1 MQDNSTREKILIAAL
16 DLFSQKGCAATGID
30 EIAESIGMKGPNI
43 YKYFKGKEA
52 IFEELCYFPDQEY
65 NTNMLIDS
73 PFPRFVSNGE
83 ELKLFSLR
91 QLKFTLG
98 DDFAVKQRKMLAIE
112 QFRNKELAERATR
125 FQYDNM
131 VEQFKSIFAR
141 MMENGVLE
149 KSNPEMLALEYMAP
163 TSLLI
168 QICDRHP
175 ERKEEI
181 MKKIEEH
188 IDYFISK
195 NFNVGK
201 KSKLLKK
208 K

>member
-1 MQDNSTREKILIAAL
+1 MLKTAST
-16 DLFSQKGCAATGID
+16 
-30 EIAESIGMKGPNI
+30 
-43 YKYFKGKEA
+43 
-52 IFEELCYFPDQEY
+52 
-65 NTNMLIDS
+65 
-73 PFPRFVSNGE
+73 
-83 ELKLFSLR
+83 
-91 QLKFTLG
+91 
-98 DDFAVKQRKMLAIE
+98 
-112 QFRNKELAERATR
+112 
-125 FQYDNM
+125 
-131 VEQFKSIFAR
+131 SIFAR
-141 MMENGVLE
+141 MMENGALE